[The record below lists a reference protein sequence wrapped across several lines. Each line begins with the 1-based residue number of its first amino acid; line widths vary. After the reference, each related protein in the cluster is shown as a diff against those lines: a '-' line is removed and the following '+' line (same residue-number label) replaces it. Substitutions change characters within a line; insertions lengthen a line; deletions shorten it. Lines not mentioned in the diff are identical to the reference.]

1 MNGNTFDARLD
12 TVPMSPG
19 VYLMKDTS
27 GSVIYVGKAK
37 KLRNRLTSYFGGRPI
52 GSPKVAAMV
61 FNVAD
66 YEYVVVGSE
75 SEALLLE
82 ANLIKRYKPKYNIL
96 LRDDKGYPYVCI
108 TLNEEYPRVFKAF
121 RVDEKARKAGA
132 LYYGPYMNADL
143 YHTLKAIEEIFPLKR
158 CSKVLPRDIGKERPC
173 LNAHIGKC
181 MAPCS
186 GKVSS
191 SEYRRMIGQ
200 IVLFF
205 EGKYSG
211 IEKDLKREMGEAAE
225 ALDFERAAVL
235 RDRLA
240 ALDGIRGSQRVFMNI
255 ERDVDAIG
263 IYSEAGETAVRKLE
277 LRGGRIVGSSTY
289 FMNGDTASSAEMV
302 TNFITQYYEDLH
314 NIPPTLLIPDIA
326 SDEGLSDNVDSGLMD
341 TESTIAA
348 LEQFLEE
355 RAGHKVHV
363 HIPVRGELK
372 ELRNL
377 ADNNA
382 REMMVRRILR
392 GGGANADPTAALR
405 ILEELLGAPEGSIDR
420 VESYDISNLGND
432 DICSGM
438 VVFKGGKPDKASYRL
453 FKMKYVESQD
463 DFASMRETL
472 TRRFSH
478 NADDGFAYPSLIL
491 VDGGKGQLSAVAS
504 VVDELAGD
512 KGIYLAGM
520 VKNDRHR
527 TSGIVFRD
535 GREIRLEKDN
545 PSDRDVVLLR
555 FLSAVQNE
563 VHRYAINYQRKLAG
577 KRNIRYRL
585 ENIHGIGPAKR
596 RALLAYFGSIKA
608 VEEATSEELEKV
620 SGISRADAASIYDYF
635 HLRGDK

>member
-1 MNGNTFDARLD
+1 MNGNAFDARLD
-12 TVPMSPG
+12 TVPVSPG
-19 VYLMKDTS
+19 VYLMKDAS

-37 KLRNRLTSYFGGRPI
+37 RLRNRLTSYFGGRPI

-61 FNVAD
+61 SNVAD

-121 RVDEKARKAGA
+121 RPDPKARKAGA
-132 LYYGPYMNADL
+132 LYFGPYMNSDL
-143 YHTLKAIEEIFPLKR
+143 YHTLKAIGDIFPLKR

-186 GKVSS
+186 GKVSA
-191 SEYRRMIGQ
+191 SEYRKMIGQ

-205 EGKYSG
+205 EGQYNG
-211 IEKDLKREMGEAAE
+211 IEKELKEEMAQAAE

-240 ALDGIRGSQRVFMNI
+240 ALDGIRGNQRVFMDTD
-255 ERDVDAIG
+255 RDADAIG

-289 FMNGDTASSAEMV
+289 FMKGDSISKAEAV
-302 TNFITQYYEDLH
+302 TNFITQYYEDAPT
-314 NIPPTLLIPDIA
+314 IPPTILIPDIA
-326 SDEGLSDNVDSGLMD
+326 SSDDADDLNIESVTEGLS
-341 TESTIAA
+341 
-348 LEQFLEE
+348 QFLREHC
-355 RAGHKVHV
+355 GHSVKV
-363 HIPVRGELK
+363 HIPVRGEMSALQK
-372 ELRNL
+372 L

-392 GGGANADPTAALR
+392 GGGAGADPTAALR
-405 ILEELLGAPEGSIDR
+405 ILEELLGAEEGSIDR

-453 FKMKYVESQD
+453 FKMKQVVTQD

-472 TRRFSH
+472 TRRFAH

-535 GREIRLEKDN
+535 GREIRLDGEE

-563 VHRYAINYQRKLAG
+563 VHRFAITYQRKLSG

-585 ENIHGIGPAKR
+585 ENIRGIGPAKR
-596 RALLAYFGSIKA
+596 RALLAGFGTVKA
-608 VEEATSEELEKV
+608 VEEASVDDLEKID
-620 SGISRADAASIYDYF
+620 GISRADAVNIYGYF
-635 HLRGDK
+635 HPQEE